1 MHPDDIYAFL
11 LFTFPAKAKINVI
24 ASFSVIGDM
33 AKTSVGTASN
43 CVLLSALM
51 AMPMFMSPLLLTR
64 SLCLKRMSYW

>member
-33 AKTSVGTASN
+33 AKNIGRDRIELL
-43 CVLLSALM
+43 LLSALM